1 MAVFAHAFPCPHPHT
16 LLSLTGLTASTTDTS
31 RKATPTENLD
41 VSKDQTIPEG
51 KHTATSQRSPAGP
64 KMSIVDGVQCL
75 CSKDR
80 RHPLAPTLTKEENLN
95 RERELHGLVVM
106 MIERLHLLSLM
117 RLRGIK
123 GLRVE
128 LLHFQWVA
136 QRDKT
141 TTMGGSHMPN
151 PLAYIYIYCS
161 EKENQ
166 GDRGPVKIF
175 AARGMTE
182 RRKRD
187 GCMGCG
193 AEVAL

>member
-1 MAVFAHAFPCPHPHT
+1 
-16 LLSLTGLTASTTDTS
+16 
-31 RKATPTENLD
+31 
-41 VSKDQTIPEG
+41 
-51 KHTATSQRSPAGP
+51 
-64 KMSIVDGVQCL
+64 
-75 CSKDR
+75 
-80 RHPLAPTLTKEENLN
+80 
-95 RERELHGLVVM
+95 
-106 MIERLHLLSLM
+106 
-117 RLRGIK
+117 
-123 GLRVE
+123 
-128 LLHFQWVA
+128 
-136 QRDKT
+136 
-141 TTMGGSHMPN
+141 MPN